1 MIAYFPEL
9 YEDELLYSIL
19 SRYVVHKGIA
29 VYRSAAEELFTKP
42 KEFPE
47 KEFINALQPE
57 ILERL
62 CKGKP
67 LEQIIMEHTMTPYYI
82 RFLPKEKR
90 KKARARLIR
99 MEGDYKNLLAIPK
112 MRLNRNKYL
121 RYCPQC
127 VKEDREKYGE
137 TYWHRKHQ
145 IYGVDVCSVHGCR
158 LEESPVRN
166 DTKTSPEW
174 MIAENIVE
182 EKEVRYGTEGETAFA
197 RYIMELLDREV
208 LWENEVDVGTFLS
221 AKLSE
226 SQYTSIRGKQRK
238 LTLLFYDFKI
248 KFEYCQEGI
257 VEQWQIEKVL
267 AGHRKNPLEICQ
279 IAYFLNIPMEE
290 LINPKDMGNM
300 EEIFDEKV
308 VAMIRDGKS
317 LNGIARELGVSSGTI
332 RKISRKKNVKSK
344 GTKEKTEVEEREYQA
359 RIQEER
365 KLWKNIMQKNPNT
378 SYTQLCKNPEYR
390 YHLMWLRRNDE
401 EWTDKNWMEKQSYKP
416 IRQDWDRI
424 DRETLPLVKEAVHK
438 LQGTGIERPKKITCY
453 AVERMLNLPNKR
465 LDLLPRCKQEILQYQ
480 ESQEEYWAR
489 ELIWGIE
496 EIQRRGEIVNY
507 KNVRKV
513 TNMRREYI
521 NACYPYICQSGK
533 QQVIEIAE
541 RLMNY

>member
-1 MIAYFPEL
+1 M
-9 YEDELLYSIL
+9 
-19 SRYVVHKGIA
+19 
-29 VYRSAAEELFTKP
+29 
-42 KEFPE
+42 
-47 KEFINALQPE
+47 
-57 ILERL
+57 
-62 CKGKP
+62 
-67 LEQIIMEHTMTPYYI
+67 
-82 RFLPKEKR
+82 
-90 KKARARLIR
+90 
-99 MEGDYKNLLAIPK
+99 
-112 MRLNRNKYL
+112 
-121 RYCPQC
+121 
-127 VKEDREKYGE
+127 
-137 TYWHRKHQ
+137 
-145 IYGVDVCSVHGCR
+145 
-158 LEESPVRN
+158 
-166 DTKTSPEW
+166 
-174 MIAENIVE
+174 
-182 EKEVRYGTEGETAFA
+182 
-197 RYIMELLDREV
+197 
-208 LWENEVDVGTFLS
+208 
-221 AKLSE
+221 
-226 SQYTSIRGKQRK
+226 
-238 LTLLFYDFKI
+238 
-248 KFEYCQEGI
+248 
-257 VEQWQIEKVL
+257 EQWQIEKVL

-308 VAMIRDGKS
+308 VSMIRDGKS

-359 RIQEER
+359 RIQKER

-438 LQGTGIERPKKITCY
+438 LQGTGRERPKKITCY
-453 AVERMLNLPNKR
+453 AVERMLNLPSKR

-513 TNMRREYI
+513 TNVRREYI